1 MSFDA
6 RSRERLEAL
15 GRSLPKPLPTPT
27 PPQQGTPKATD
38 KRHRVE
44 VEENP
49 EALFRELMQVSPDGT
64 VPPHL
69 MERLREIKPA
79 GRTLHRQP
87 LPPRVA
93 TGPPEPTPWAGRIP
107 ARPRTTSTFTPHSS
121 NCCWKTTRTPE
132 LAAADPSRCVL
143 AMDLPLA

>member
-15 GRSLPKPLPTPT
+15 GRSLPKPLPAPT
-27 PPQQGTPKATD
+27 PPQQVAAKATE

-49 EALFRELMQVSPDGT
+49 EDLFRELMQVSPDGT

-69 MERLREIKPA
+69 MERLRDLEA
-79 GRTLHRQP
+79 RRQGP
-87 LPPRVA
+87 IPVA
-93 TGPPEPTPWAGRIP
+93 E
-107 ARPRTTSTFTPHSS
+107 RTTTPTAAPSTGRNRPTGANSVGRADA
-121 NCCWKTTRTPE
+121 RT
-132 LAAADPSRCVL
+132 AAEHG
-143 AMDLPLA
+143 DLYTAFQQLLLEDDEDA

>member
-6 RSRERLEAL
+6 RSRERLAAL
-15 GRSLPKPLPTPT
+15 GRSLPKPLPPPP
-27 PPQQGTPKATD
+27 PPQQATPKATD

-69 MERLREIKPA
+69 MERLRALEARRQGPTPEP
-79 GRTLHRQP
+79 GRTIPSPDQS
-87 LPPRVA
+87 
-93 TGPPEPTPWAGRIP
+93 TGRSRPTGANTVGR
-107 ARPRTTSTFTPHSS
+107 ADPRT
-121 NCCWKTTRTPE
+121 
-132 LAAADPSRCVL
+132 AADHG
-143 AMDLPLA
+143 DLYTVFQQLLLEDDENP

>member
-1 MSFDA
+1 MSIDA

-27 PPQQGTPKATD
+27 PPQQGTPKALD

-69 MERLREIKPA
+69 MERLRELEARRQAPA
-79 GRTLHRQP
+79 PAAGDSNPSPTM
-87 LPPRVA
+87 A
-93 TGPPEPTPWAGRIP
+93 TGQSTGRN
-107 ARPRTTSTFTPHSS
+107 RPRGANTVA
-121 NCCWKTTRTPE
+121 R
-132 LAAADPSRCVL
+132 ADPRT
-143 AMDLPLA
+143 AANHGDLYTAFQQLLLEDDADS

>member
-15 GRSLPKPLPTPT
+15 GRSLPKPLPTSTT
-27 PPQQGTPKATD
+27 PQPAAPKATD

-69 MERLREIKPA
+69 MDRLRELEARRQGPTSRS
-79 GRTLHRQP
+79 GRTIP
-87 LPPRVA
+87 SPAPI
-93 TGPPEPTPWAGRIP
+93 TGRSKPTGANTVGR
-107 ARPRTTSTFTPHSS
+107 ADPRT
-121 NCCWKTTRTPE
+121 
-132 LAAADPSRCVL
+132 
-143 AMDLPLA
+143 AMDHGDLYTAFQQLLLEDDEDG